1 MEKEFNEQESL
12 RLITNMI
19 TQAKERFQRK
29 NGDGII
35 LWGYSIAILALANF
49 VLLQVLE
56 EGMRA
61 SAYWVWACTI
71 PLFIV
76 NHFNEA
82 RKAQKAHVKN
92 YINDMVGYV
101 WLAFFIS
108 TLILVVSTFVLAVI
122 FREYHGGILFL
133 IITPVI
139 MAATGLCL
147 FINGKLCRIRS
158 LVYGA
163 TIFWTGALLSV
174 AILIIWKEQQGMQFL
189 VLSFCVIL
197 GFILPG
203 HSLNRKIR
211 QDV

>member
-19 TQAKERFQRK
+19 TQAKERFQK
-29 NGDGII
+29 KSGDGII

-56 EGMRA
+56 EGLKT
-61 SAYWVWACTI
+61 SAYWVWVCTI

-76 NHFNEA
+76 NYFNEA
-82 RKAQKAHVKN
+82 RKTQKTYVKN

-108 TLILVVSTFVLAVI
+108 SLILVVSIFALAII

-133 IITPVI
+133 IITPAI
-139 MAATGLCL
+139 MGATGLCL

-163 TIFWTGALLSV
+163 AIFWAGTLLSV
-174 AILIIWKEQQGMQFL
+174 AVLTVWKEQQGMQFL
-189 VLSFCVIL
+189 VLGFCMIL

-203 HSLNRKIR
+203 HSLNRKNK